1 MRRMRVLVHPIHDD
15 RYRLIKVNTF
25 WSERFESRRL
35 LLHQLKVRQRLTVAS
50 SCANC
55 TPSVSSQPASNLVRE
70 KIEEIGEQVSQSEF
84 TSGGGKSFRILK
96 GSKFS
101 FREAADGLPLSIH
114 FSLFGLTVST
124 VVNERMRR
132 EKKQLVDA
140 QQRGMARSRGL
151 SGIIIIVCCCSAQLV

>member
-1 MRRMRVLVHPIHDD
+1 MLVHPVHDD

-50 SCANC
+50 SCAKC
-55 TPSVSSQPASNLVRE
+55 TPLVSSQPASNQVRE

-84 TSGGGKSFRILK
+84 TSGGSKSFRILK

-101 FREAADGLPLSIH
+101 FREAAEGLPLAIH
-114 FSLFGLTVST
+114 FSL
-124 VVNERMRR
+124 
-132 EKKQLVDA
+132 
-140 QQRGMARSRGL
+140 SRGSQYQQL
-151 SGIIIIVCCCSAQLV
+151 SMGECEERRSNSWMHSSVAWHGAEDSRG